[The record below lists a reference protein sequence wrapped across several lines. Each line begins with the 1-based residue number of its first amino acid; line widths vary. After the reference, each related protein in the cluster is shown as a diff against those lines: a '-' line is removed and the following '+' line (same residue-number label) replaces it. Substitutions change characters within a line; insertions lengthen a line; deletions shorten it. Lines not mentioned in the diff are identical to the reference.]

1 MNHQKKKSETPKSSV
16 KSEHKSSVAYS
27 DRGMA
32 QAVLPLSRSIS
43 AISQGTVKSESISTI
58 SNRMKGMAQPVGIT
72 SNRSYNSVR
81 SESRSRNSVA
91 SGMAQPVGIASS
103 SNTVQTISSESS
115 KRGRGRP
122 KKQ

>member
-1 MNHQKKKSETPKSSV
+1 
-16 KSEHKSSVAYS
+16 
-27 DRGMA
+27 MA
-32 QAVLPLSRSIS
+32 QPVLPLSRSIS

-72 SNRSYNSVR
+72 SDRSYNSVR

-103 SNTVQTISSESS
+103 SNSVQTISSESS
-115 KRGRGRP
+115 KRRGRP